1 MMDGIDWY
9 MIAVITVVAMLA
21 VFFGWTEHIEAM
33 AGCVK

>member
-9 MIAVITVVAMLA
+9 MITGIIAVAILA
-21 VFFGWTEHIEAM
+21 VFFGWIEHIEAM